1 MNVPQAS
8 GNKRDEAKLHATKG
22 GERRFQQKDPKKN
35 YISATRTWSNS
46 RQGEIWI
53 FNKQNRQP
61 KMVKT
66 KIQNIIIYTRPS
78 SAI

>member
-35 YISATRTWSNS
+35 YISATRT
-46 RQGEIWI
+46 
-53 FNKQNRQP
+53 
-61 KMVKT
+61 
-66 KIQNIIIYTRPS
+66 
-78 SAI
+78 